1 MSAAAQGRGAG
12 TVGHMAWIIAALAL
26 ALQWLLIRGSGV
38 HLPAPLEALS
48 SGAGIF
54 GAAFIL
60 SWAAELAQLD
70 IPRSLAIAALA
81 IIAVLPE
88 YAVDLYLAWQ
98 AGQDPAYVG
107 YATANMTG
115 ANRLLIG
122 VGWAA
127 LVFVLWL
134 TSRGTRTEIRLEPEQ
149 GIELRYLLLATGYSF
164 VIPLKGTL
172 SLLDAVVLLSLVA
185 LYLRTVARQPME
197 APHLV
202 GPPVLIARFP
212 TRFRRATTGAMF
224 AYSGLTILVAAEPF
238 AESLIATG
246 KLLQVPEYLLIQW
259 LAPLASES
267 PEFIVA
273 ILFVLRGNAG
283 AGMATLL
290 SSKVNQ
296 WTLLVGALPLAYMAS
311 LGRLGGMPLDPT
323 QVKEIFLTAAQSLL
337 GVVVLASFSF
347 SLREGAL
354 LFFLFSAQLLTQ
366 VLPHVLPQLFAGLPG
381 FTYRAGYLFAYAYL
395 ALSVLFVA
403 VSRESRRGVFGLL
416 GLRIKAVAALG
427 EAAGPVPS
435 RGRTSLP

>member
-1 MSAAAQGRGAG
+1 MTARAPGGPAQIAEH
-12 TVGHMAWIIAALAL
+12 TAWIISAFTL
-26 ALQWLLIRGSGV
+26 ALQWLLIRWSGV
-38 HLPAPLEALS
+38 HLPPTLEALS

-70 IPRSLAIAALA
+70 IPRNLAIAALA
-81 IIAVLPE
+81 VIAVLPE

-98 AGQDPAYVG
+98 AGQDPTYIG

-134 TSRGTRTEIRLEPEQ
+134 ASRGMRTEIRLEPDQ

-185 LYLRTVARQPME
+185 LYFRAVARQPME

-212 TRFRRATTGAMF
+212 VRLRQATTGAMF
-224 AYSGLTILVAAEPF
+224 GYAGLTILVAAEPF

-246 KLLQVPEYLLIQW
+246 KTLQVPEYLLIQW

-273 ILFVLRGNAG
+273 ILFVLRGTAA
-283 AGMATLL
+283 AGMGTLL

-296 WTLLVGALPLAYMAS
+296 WTLLVGALPVVYAAS
-311 LGRLGGMPLDPT
+311 LGWAGSMPLDAI

-337 GVVVLASFSF
+337 GVVILASLSF
-347 SLREGAL
+347 SLREATL
-354 LFFLFSAQLLTQ
+354 LFVLFSTQLLTQ
-366 VLPHVLPQLFAGLPG
+366 LLPQVFPSVFAGIPG
-381 FTYRAGYLFAYAYL
+381 FAYTAGYVFAYAYL
-395 ALSVLFVA
+395 ALSALFLA
-403 VSRESRRGVFGLL
+403 ASRERRRGIFGLL
-416 GLRIKAVAALG
+416 RLGMLAPALG
-427 EAAGPVPS
+427 KTAGPVPS
-435 RGRTSLP
+435 RGRASLP

>member
-1 MSAAAQGRGAG
+1 MAG
-12 TVGHMAWIIAALAL
+12 HTAWIISAFVL

-38 HLPAPLEALS
+38 HLPPPLEALS
-48 SGAGIF
+48 SGAAIF

-70 IPRSLAIAALA
+70 VPRSLAIAALA

-122 VGWAA
+122 VGWAS

-134 TSRGTRTEIRLEPEQ
+134 TSRGTRREIRLDPPQ

-164 VIPLKGTL
+164 LIPLKGTL
-172 SLLDAVVLLSLVA
+172 SLLDSVVLLFLVA
-185 LYLRTVARQPME
+185 LYFRAVARQPME
-197 APHLV
+197 VPHLV
-202 GPPVLIARFP
+202 GPPVLIARLP
-212 TRFRRATTGAMF
+212 VPLRRTTTAAMF
-224 AYSGLTILVAAEPF
+224 VYSGLAILVAAEPF

-246 KLLQVPEYLLIQW
+246 KILEVPEYLLIQW

-273 ILFVLRGNAG
+273 ILFVLRARPA

-296 WTLLVGALPLAYMAS
+296 WTLLVGALPLAYIAS
-311 LGRLGGMPLDPT
+311 LGRLGSMPLDPV

-337 GVVVLASFSF
+337 GVVVLSSFSF
-347 SLREGAL
+347 SLQEGAL
-354 LFFLFSAQLLTQ
+354 LFFLFFAQLLTQ
-366 VLPHVLPQLFAGLPG
+366 LVPHVFPQLLAGLPW
-381 FTYRAGYLFAYAYL
+381 FAYTAGYLFAYSDL
-395 ALSVLFVA
+395 VFSVLFFA
-403 VSRESRRGVFGLL
+403 VSPESRRGIFGLL
-416 GLRIKAVAALG
+416 GLRIEAAAPG
-427 EAAGPVPS
+427 EASRPVPRRS
-435 RGRTSLP
+435 RASLR